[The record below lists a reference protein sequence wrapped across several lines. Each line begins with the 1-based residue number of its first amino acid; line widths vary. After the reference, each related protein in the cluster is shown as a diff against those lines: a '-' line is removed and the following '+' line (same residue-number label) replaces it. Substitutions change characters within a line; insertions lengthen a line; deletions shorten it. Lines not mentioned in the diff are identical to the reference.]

1 MFLFHCINLFKFS
14 SFPRMML
21 LHLKRTHVADSG
33 ASVSLLDTPPVP
45 KLRKLYL
52 CCPRS
57 QFMRSIHSH
66 CHEEGTEEL
75 PPYPR
80 APLYVC
86 ALLWRRHVFAFVR
99 DARRTRHDMHTYVA
113 HSSTGQ
119 FCSERTRFAP
129 TRSLTLAESLETS
142 RWDYSFFVCVH
153 LLAFFAA
160 LVCSCLSAINPSAMV
175 RWYGVRFSVR
185 FFYRAR

>member
-75 PPYPR
+75 PHILVPR
-80 APLYVC
+80 CMCVLCCGGGMFSLSCVTLGGHGTTCIHMLHTAAPDN
-86 ALLWRRHVFAFVR
+86 FVR
-99 DARRTRHDMHTYVA
+99 NELGSHQLGH
-113 HSSTGQ
+113 
-119 FCSERTRFAP
+119 
-129 TRSLTLAESLETS
+129 
-142 RWDYSFFVCVH
+142 
-153 LLAFFAA
+153 
-160 LVCSCLSAINPSAMV
+160 
-175 RWYGVRFSVR
+175 
-185 FFYRAR
+185 